1 FLKKIGPHLDPVAH
15 FWTPLKT
22 TKTPRLRGFCA
33 IGETGFE
40 PATARPPA
48 GCATRLR
55 YSPWCGSILRRT
67 SERAT
72 GVEPVPRAWKAPVQ
86 PLTPRPQ
93 VGQMV
98 AGVPLRRPV
107 GAPRSA
113 LGRPW
118 SGPQAAKDRTSCRG
132 RRPA

>member
-1 FLKKIGPHLDPVAH
+1 MDFAASSARQISKAALG
-15 FWTPLKT
+15 
-22 TKTPRLRGFCA
+22 RL

-55 YSPWCGSILRRT
+55 YSPRFGPILRRT

-98 AGVPLRRPV
+98 AGVLLRRPV
-107 GAPRSA
+107 GALRSAPDRPRS
-113 LGRPW
+113 
-118 SGPQAAKDRTSCRG
+118 G
-132 RRPA
+132 RRAA